1 MCLYNS
7 AIDVLNKITEFG
19 YKAYIIGGYP
29 RDLYLK
35 RSSVD
40 IDICTDATPM
50 ELINIFSE
58 VVTTNSEYGS
68 VVIIVDKIKFEI
80 TTFRS
85 EGKYI
90 NFRKPSSIKY
100 IDSLEEDLK
109 RRDFTINTL
118 CIDKDGNQIDLLN
131 AKSDL
136 DNHIVRMVGNPK
148 IKLKEDALRILRA
161 VRFATVLNFELEPV
175 LKAYIKK
182 YAHLVKKLSK
192 ERVRDELDI
201 IFASSNKE
209 YGIKLLCDLKLA
221 DNLGLSELKK
231 IKITPSMIVTWSQL
245 NTLGKYNFSTSEKE
259 TMIMIN
265 KLRDKNLLDKKVLYK
280 YGLYACTLA
289 SELHDINKK
298 ELNEIYLGL
307 QIHNKLDI
315 VLSPMEICEILDK
328 APGPFLKALIN
339 DLEEKLIS
347 DEISNTKEALTE
359 YITNKYM

>member
-1 MCLYNS
+1 LYNS
-7 AIDVLNKITEFG
+7 AIKVLNKITEFG
-19 YKAYIIGGYP
+19 YNAYIIGGYP

-35 RSSVD
+35 RSSLD

-50 ELINIFSE
+50 ELVNIFNE
-58 VVTTNSEYGS
+58 VVMASSEYGA
-68 VVIIVDKIKFEI
+68 VVIIVDKVRFEI

-85 EGKYI
+85 EGKYLD
-90 NFRKPSSIKY
+90 FRKPSSIKY

-118 CIDKDGNQIDLLN
+118 CIDKDGNEIDLLN

-136 DNHIVRMVGNPK
+136 DNHIIRMVGNPK
-148 IKLKEDALRILRA
+148 IRLKEDALRILRA

-192 ERVRDELDI
+192 ERIREELDI

-221 DNLGLSELKK
+221 DNLGIPELKK

-245 NTLGKYNFSTSEKE
+245 GALGKYNFSTSEKE
-259 TMIMIN
+259 IMARIN
-265 KLRDKNLLDKKVLYK
+265 ELRYKNLLDKKVLYK

-289 SELHDINKK
+289 SELHDVDKK
-298 ELNEIYLGL
+298 ELNEIDLGL
-307 QIHNKLDI
+307 QIHSKLDI
-315 VLSPMEICEILDK
+315 ALSPMEICEILDK
-328 APGPFLKALIN
+328 TPGPFLKDLIN
-339 DLEEKLIS
+339 DLEDKLIT
-347 DEISNTKEALTE
+347 DEIKNTKESLTE
-359 YITNKYM
+359 YISNKYM

>member
-1 MCLYNS
+1 MYNS
-7 AIDVLNKITEFG
+7 AIKVLNKITEFG
-19 YKAYIIGGYP
+19 YNAYIIGGYP

-35 RSSVD
+35 RSSLD

-50 ELINIFSE
+50 ELVNIFNE
-58 VVTTNSEYGS
+58 VVMASSEYGA
-68 VVIIVDKIKFEI
+68 VVIIVDKVRFEI

-85 EGKYI
+85 EGKYLD
-90 NFRKPSSIKY
+90 FRKPSSIKY

-118 CIDKDGNQIDLLN
+118 CIDKDGNEIDLLN

-136 DNHIVRMVGNPK
+136 DNRIIRMVGNPK
-148 IKLKEDALRILRA
+148 IRLKEDALRILRA

-182 YAHLVKKLSK
+182 YAYLVKKLSK
-192 ERVRDELDI
+192 ERIREELDI

-221 DNLGLSELKK
+221 DNLGLPELKK

-245 NTLGKYNFSTSEKE
+245 GALVKYNFSTSEKE
-259 TMIMIN
+259 TMARIN
-265 KLRDKNLLDKKVLYK
+265 ELRYKNLLDKKVLYK

-289 SELHDINKK
+289 SELHDVDKK
-298 ELNEIYLGL
+298 QLNEIDLSL
-307 QIHNKLDI
+307 QIHSKLDI
-315 VLSPMEICEILDK
+315 ALSPMEICEILDK
-328 APGPFLKALIN
+328 EPGAFLKDLIN
-339 DLEEKLIS
+339 DLETKLIT
-347 DEISNTKEALTE
+347 DEIINTKEALTE
-359 YITNKYM
+359 YISNQYM

>member
-1 MCLYNS
+1 MYNS
-7 AIDVLNKITEFG
+7 AIKVLNKITDFG

-50 ELINIFSE
+50 ELVNIFNE
-58 VVTTNSEYGS
+58 VVVASSEYGS

-90 NFRKPSSIKY
+90 DFRKPSSIKY

-118 CIDKDGNQIDLLN
+118 CIDKDGNEIDLLN

-136 DNHIVRMVGNPK
+136 DNHIIRMIGNPK
-148 IKLKEDALRILRA
+148 VRLKEDALRILRA
-161 VRFATVLNFELEPV
+161 VRFATTLNFELEPV

-192 ERVRDELDI
+192 ERIREELDI

-221 DNLGLSELKK
+221 DNLGLPELKK

-245 NTLGKYNFSTSEKE
+245 GALGKYNFSTSEKE
-259 TMIMIN
+259 TMARIN
-265 KLRDKNLLDKKVLYK
+265 ELRYKNLLDKKVLYK

-289 SELHDINKK
+289 SELHDVDKK
-298 ELNEIYLGL
+298 ELNEIDLGL
-307 QIHNKLDI
+307 QIHSKLDI
-315 VLSPMEICEILDK
+315 ALSPMEICKVLDK
-328 APGPFLKALIN
+328 TPGPFLKDLIN
-339 DLEEKLIS
+339 DLEDKLIT
-347 DEISNTKEALTE
+347 DEIKNTKESLTE
-359 YITNKYM
+359 YISNKYM